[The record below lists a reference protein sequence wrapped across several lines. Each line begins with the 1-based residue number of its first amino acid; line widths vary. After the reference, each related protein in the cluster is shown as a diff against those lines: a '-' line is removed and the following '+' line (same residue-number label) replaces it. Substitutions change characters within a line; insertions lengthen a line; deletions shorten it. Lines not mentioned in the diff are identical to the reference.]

1 MPDRSSSHRP
11 LEVVFVCTGNRAR
24 SPLAEALFRKYA
36 AGFETAVASAGTM
49 KLGPAPALPEAI
61 AAARRLGV
69 DLAGHRA
76 RALAPGALADS
87 DLVLGFEPAHLS
99 TAVVDGHAHPSRT
112 FLLGE
117 LVRLLDSGG
126 VDPDPA
132 EGARRAVATANARRV
147 RSRPDVT
154 HVIAD
159 PYGQPAKAM
168 RRTAA
173 EIDRLV
179 QALVGGLFGLEVPRE
194 TPRAR
199 RLLGRGRRF

>member
-1 MPDRSSSHRP
+1 MPDRPSSRRP

-24 SPLAEALFRKYA
+24 SPLAEVLFRKYA
-36 AGFETAVASAGTM
+36 SGFEATVASVGTRE
-49 KLGPAPALPEAI
+49 LGPAPALPEAI

-69 DLAGHRA
+69 DLSGHTA
-76 RALAPGALADS
+76 QALAAGALADS

-99 TAVVDGHAHPSRT
+99 TAVVDGGAHPSRT

-117 LVRLLDSGG
+117 LVLLLDAGG
-126 VDPDPA
+126 VHSDPP

-159 PYGQPAKAM
+159 PYGKPAKVM

-173 EIDRLV
+173 EIDGLV

-194 TPRAR
+194 ARRAR
-199 RLLGRGRRF
+199 RLLGRGRTS